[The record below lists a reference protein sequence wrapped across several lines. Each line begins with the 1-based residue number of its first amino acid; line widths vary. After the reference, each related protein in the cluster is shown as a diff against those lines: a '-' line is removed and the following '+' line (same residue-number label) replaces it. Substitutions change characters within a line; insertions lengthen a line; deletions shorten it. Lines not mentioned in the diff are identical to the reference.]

1 MPVSVCP
8 KCEGCVLETATNF
21 VEVFTQCTNCG
32 QIVEVIEQY
41 LAGDFVKDQEDEIDD
56 LSRRLSLIKDDLAQV
71 PG

>member
-1 MPVSVCP
+1 MPVLACP

-21 VEVFTQCTNCG
+21 VEVFTQCTRCG

-41 LAGDFVKDQEDEIDD
+41 IAEDFVKDQGEQIDE